1 MTRLVVTLGHNLHQ
15 NEMSRFLDILE
26 QAKLTE
32 KDIELLQKIAIPEN
46 VKTNKTLIDYGNTCS
61 SIYFVLKGGFV
72 MQLLKDDGSEKTIN
86 FFLDD
91 FQPFMTIPQ
100 SYFGEIPT
108 NCKLMAIRN
117 SAILKLSKIDLLQ
130 AIAYSST
137 IKDFY
142 QSQIIIALLSELDF
156 RTKLLSYS
164 PKRMYEFL
172 ISDYQAV
179 IQNVSSRHI
188 ANFIGISPEWLSNL
202 KRTL

>member
-1 MTRLVVTLGHNLHQ
+1 MDKFIDTLKHH
-15 NEMSRFLDILE
+15 
-26 QAKLTE
+26 KLTE
-32 KDIELLQKIAIPEN
+32 KDIELLQEIAIPEN
-46 VKTNKTLIDYGNTCS
+46 VKTNKTLIDYGNTCFN
-61 SIYFVLKGGFV
+61 IYFVLKGGFV

-86 FFLDD
+86 FFLDN

-100 SYFGEIPT
+100 SYFSEISS
-108 NCKLMAIRN
+108 NSKLMAIRN
-117 SAILKLSKIDLLQ
+117 SDILKLPKTDLVQ
-130 AIAYSST
+130 AIENSST

-142 QSQIIIALLSELDF
+142 QSQIISALLSELDF

-164 PKRMYEFL
+164 PKRMYELL
-172 ISDYQAV
+172 ISDYQEV

>member
-1 MTRLVVTLGHNLHQ
+1 MNK
-15 NEMSRFLDILE
+15 FIDILKHY
-26 QAKLTE
+26 KLTE
-32 KDIELLQKIAIPEN
+32 KDIELLQEIAIPEN
-46 VKTNKTLIDYGNTCS
+46 VKTNKVLIDYGKTCS
-61 SIYFVLKGGFV
+61 NIYFVLKGGFV

-86 FFLDD
+86 FFLDS

-100 SYFGEIPT
+100 SYFGET
-108 NCKLMAIRN
+108 SSNCKLIAIRN
-117 SAILKLSKIDLLQ
+117 SDIIKISKIDLLQ
-130 AIAYSST
+130 AIENSPT

-164 PKRMYEFL
+164 PKKIYKLL

-188 ANFIGISPEWLSNL
+188 ANFIGISPEWLSNV

>member
-1 MTRLVVTLGHNLHQ
+1 MIK
-15 NEMSRFLDILE
+15 FLEILK
-26 QAKLTE
+26 QGNLTE
-32 KDIELLQKIAIPEN
+32 KDIELLRKIAIPEN
-46 VKTNKTLIDYGNTCS
+46 VKTNKIVINYAETCS
-61 SIYFVLKGGFV
+61 DIYFVLKGGFV

-86 FFLDD
+86 FFLDN

-100 SYFGEIPT
+100 SYFCEIPT

-117 SAILKLSKIDLLQ
+117 SDILKLPKIDLTL
-130 AIAYSST
+130 AIENSST

-142 QSQIIIALLSELDF
+142 QSQIINALLSELDF

-164 PKRMYEFL
+164 PKRMYELL

-202 KRTL
+202 KSTL